1 MKIIKN
7 ENNMNKLM
15 KDIEGKKDYAVIYGN
30 VKAIL
35 KDFVV
40 KNTTFK
46 GSDI

>member
-30 VKAIL
+30 VKAVL
-35 KDFVV
+35 KDYVV
-40 KNTTFK
+40 RNTTFN
-46 GSDI
+46 GSDL